1 MKCILCKND
10 SIELFIVVD
19 NKTYWKC
26 NNCFVKFLDK
36 KHYLN
41 SKSERKH
48 YLKHENYFEHKGYQ
62 KFLSKLYLPLKQKLS
77 KNDVGLDYG
86 CGHGPVLAQMLKLD
100 GLKVDLYDPF
110 FYPNKEI
117 FNKKYNFITCTEVVE
132 HFFDPYKQF
141 NNLDK
146 LLKKNAWL
154 AIMTTFY
161 QQNIAFKNLT
171 PAKPQ

>member
-1 MKCILCKND
+1 M
-10 SIELFIVVD
+10 
-19 NKTYWKC
+19 
-26 NNCFVKFLDK
+26 
-36 KHYLN
+36 
-41 SKSERKH
+41 
-48 YLKHENYFEHKGYQ
+48 
-62 KFLSKLYLPLKQKLS
+62 SKLYLPLKQKLS

-161 QQNIAFKNLT
+161 QQNIAFKNWYYRRDPTHVIFYSEETFRFIANKKKWKCEINQTNVVLM
-171 PAKPQ
+171 KKLF